1 MSCIY
6 NTTYALGC
14 RDSSGGIQRVW
25 IRNWSADTSATYT
38 ESADGTITGATGSYS
53 GQPWYE
59 VQIRT
64 ESGSFAPG
72 NGQHSIENG
81 TNFYEQQL
89 DLTLHKY
96 QASLRNLI
104 YSLALTEM
112 EIIVLDQ
119 NNQYMLMGRQNGS
132 NLTAS
137 AANVGKA
144 YGDLNGATITIVAK
158 EPNLADVMSSTLV
171 STFNFVSA

>member
-25 IRNWSADTSATYT
+25 IRNWSADTTYT
-38 ESADGTITGATGSYS
+38 YSSDGTITGATGSFS
-53 GQPWYE
+53 GQPFYE
-59 VQIRT
+59 VQIRP
-64 ESGSFAPG
+64 ESGAFAPG

-81 TNFYEQQL
+81 TNFFEQQL

-119 NNQYMLMGRQNGS
+119 NNQYYLCGEQNGA

-137 AANVGKA
+137 AANVGRL
-144 YGDLNGATITIVAK
+144 YGDLNGATITIIAK
-158 EPNLADVMSSTLV
+158 EPTPARQMSSTL
-171 STFNFVSA
+171 FNTLNLISA